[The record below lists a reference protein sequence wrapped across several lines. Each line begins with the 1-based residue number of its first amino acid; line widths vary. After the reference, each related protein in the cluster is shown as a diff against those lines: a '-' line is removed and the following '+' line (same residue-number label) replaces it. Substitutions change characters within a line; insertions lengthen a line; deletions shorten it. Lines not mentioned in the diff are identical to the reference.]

1 MGTDLPTIE
10 NAAEYVQHL
19 QAKYGATPE
28 PNGHSASVLDKD
40 QLLALLVRMEQ
51 AYEELQAE
59 RDEYRHNLIAE
70 VKVQFAHIPLPPL
83 PLEGKEVDVEE
94 YLRELKKQPAH
105 G

>member
-40 QLLALLVRMEQ
+40 QLLALLVRM
-51 AYEELQAE
+51 
-59 RDEYRHNLIAE
+59 
-70 VKVQFAHIPLPPL
+70 
-83 PLEGKEVDVEE
+83 
-94 YLRELKKQPAH
+94 
-105 G
+105 